1 MEKVFFMYIKKHS
14 KKFHVSH
21 LGAAP
26 GGVIFIIALLKFK
39 ANLRYILQDLPIN
52 YVY

>member
-1 MEKVFFMYIKKHS
+1 MYIKKHS

-26 GGVIFIIALLKFK
+26 GGVIFIIALLENSKQIWGKFYK
-39 ANLRYILQDLPIN
+39 IYL
-52 YVY
+52 